1 MSTMNVHVFL
11 YNNFADF
18 EIIQALLLLRDHNL
32 TTVGFESGLVKSY
45 SNLQVDVELA
55 IEDFEPNRNDIFII
69 PGGEPKLFIRDENY
83 TGKIAILN
91 QKLIELKNQKRI
103 LAAICGGP
111 TFLANAG
118 VLDYVTCTSS
128 KNEDEDVFYEKATFT
143 DTALEVDGNI
153 ITAKGNAFTEF
164 AIAIAKKAK
173 VITSDKEAQ
182 ETIDWLRNKV

>member
-1 MSTMNVHVFL
+1 MNIHIFL

-18 EIIQALLLLRDHNL
+18 EIIQALFLLRDHNL

-45 SNLQVDVELA
+45 SNLQVKADLA

-69 PGGEPKLFIRDENY
+69 PGGEPKVFIRDEKY
-83 TGKIAILN
+83 TNKISLLN
-91 QKLIELKNQKRI
+91 QKLIELKNQNRI

-128 KNEDEDVFYEKATFT
+128 KNEDEDVFFEKATFT
-143 DTALEVDGNI
+143 DSDLEIDGNI

-173 VITSDKEAQ
+173 VILTEKEAQ
-182 ETIDWLRNKV
+182 ETINWLRNNE